1 MLQQRLRIPEPQIQD
16 RAPGP
21 AAVRKRQPHA
31 LDPVR
36 GQDLVILGPHSRD
49 PALKQ
54 ERALGRDLLR
64 RWRSRAPSLIP
75 VLILTRQRTL
85 GQRVPAPVLELNLA
99 QRLPGQRAPAPAP
112 VLGLSL
118 AQRILGQR
126 TPVPASNPSRVQR
139 TQSLVFREPPV
150 KRGQPRVLREPVQAL
165 RRKPARALQRHVAR
179 TALALRPDLQLP
191 KGNLALCHRQEP
203 VPLTQVLPASLAR
216 AQKRGEQRA
225 LRRVPA
231 QRAGQLILAL
241 REPEPA
247 PGLKAPQVKLDQAQ
261 YQTRYCV
268 LDLVLN
274 PKGLQFALRLLER
287 DRIPRQ

>member
-64 RWRSRAPSLIP
+64 LWRSRAPSLIP

-99 QRLPGQRAPAPAP
+99 QRLP
-112 VLGLSL
+112 
-118 AQRILGQR
+118 GQR

-203 VPLTQVLPASLAR
+203 VPLTQVLSASLAR

-247 PGLKAPQVKLDQAQ
+247 PGLKARQVKLDQAQ

-287 DRIPRQ
+287 DQIPRQ